1 MTRQRSDKPRNA
13 PVERPEPLGRPTAL
27 QTHGE
32 AMRRLSALVDFP
44 LKPGYHDDAYPQI
57 NGAHD
62 AAIIRRE
69 EAARHA
75 HWNDDELI

>member
-1 MTRQRSDKPRNA
+1 MTRQRSDKRQPA
-13 PVERPEPLGRPTAL
+13 AVERPEPLGRPTAL

-32 AMRRLSALVDFP
+32 ALRRLSALVDFP
-44 LKPGYHDDAYPQI
+44 LKPAFYADAYPQV

-69 EAARHA
+69 EARRHE
-75 HWNDDELI
+75 HWNDDEL